1 METYLIKQINVGVI
15 GTGWC
20 GGIRANACNNNPLV
34 DKLYIAE
41 TNKKRLDELKNSL
54 NLEDASENWKDLISN
69 DDIDTIIISATPET
83 THYPMALA
91 SLKAGKNVFL
101 EKPIST
107 TLEEAEEL
115 INESI
120 KNNLKFTIGY
130 SQRFNAKYAYVKKSL
145 QEKLIGEPVTCL
157 VSRHITRELGEKISG
172 RTALSPAAMEST
184 HDLDFLLWC
193 LQPRKPVKVYSQT
206 AGKLFSKKSNTPDH
220 QWIIVTLDDGMTI
233 TVGGGWILPLGYPNY
248 SHTWIEVIGTDGSLF
263 IDDSHKDV
271 HLNTVRDGIRYPM
284 SSMPGEPV
292 EHTHA
297 GPMHEETMHFINAV
311 ATNKPV
317 LVKPEEAKT
326 VMELYIAADL
336 SAERGEPITF
346 PRNI

>member
-1 METYLIKQINVGVI
+1 MINQINVGVI

-20 GGIRANACNNNPLV
+20 GGIRANACHDNPLV
-34 DKLYIAE
+34 NKLFLAE
-41 TNKKRLDELKNSL
+41 KNTKRLNELNTSLDIDGVTEDWKELINNDE
-54 NLEDASENWKDLISN
+54 
-69 DDIDTIIISATPET
+69 IDTIIISATPET

-91 SLKAGKNVFL
+91 ALEAGKNVFL
-101 EKPIST
+101 EKPIAT
-107 TLEEAEEL
+107 TLEEAEKL
-115 INESI
+115 IDVSI

-145 QEKLIGEPVTCL
+145 QEKIIGEPVTCL

-193 LQPRKPVKVYSQT
+193 LQPRKPIKVYSQT
-206 AGKLFSKKSNTPDH
+206 SGKLFSKNSNTPDH

-271 HLNTVRDGIRYPM
+271 HLNTVKDGIRYPM

-311 ATNKPV
+311 ATDKPV
-317 LVKPEEAKT
+317 LVKPEEAKS

-336 SAERGEPITF
+336 SAERGEPVSL
-346 PRNI
+346 PRNK

>member
-1 METYLIKQINVGVI
+1 MIKQINVGVI

-20 GGIRANACNNNPLV
+20 GGIRANACNNNPFV

-41 TNKKRLDELKNSL
+41 TNKKRLLELKNL
-54 NLEDASENWKDLISN
+54 LEPEGATENWQDLVSN
-69 DDIDTIIISATPET
+69 NDIDTIIISATPET

-145 QEKLIGEPVTCL
+145 QEKIIGEPVTCL

-271 HLNTVRDGIRYPM
+271 HLNTVKNGIRYPM

-311 ATNKPV
+311 ASNKPV
-317 LVKPEEAKT
+317 LVKPEEAKA

-336 SAERGEPITF
+336 SAESGEPITL
-346 PRNI
+346 PRNK

>member
-1 METYLIKQINVGVI
+1 MKKLIYVFLINIFITNYSSALIEVDITRG
-15 GTGWC
+15 
-20 GGIRANACNNNPLV
+20 NLDPLPIAVSPLHV
-34 DKLYIAE
+34 DIK
-41 TNKKRLDELKNSL
+41 
-54 NLEDASENWKDLISN
+54 SEKYKDL
-69 DDIDTIIISATPET
+69 
-83 THYPMALA
+83 
-91 SLKAGKNVFL
+91 NV
-101 EKPIST
+101 K
-107 TLEEAEEL
+107 
-115 INESI
+115 
-120 KNNLKFTIGY
+120 
-130 SQRFNAKYAYVKKSL
+130 
-145 QEKLIGEPVTCL
+145 
-157 VSRHITRELGEKISG
+157 ELGEKISG

-193 LQPRKPVKVYSQT
+193 LQPRRPVKVYSQT

-271 HLNTVRDGIRYPM
+271 HLNTVKDGIRYPM

-317 LVKPEEAKT
+317 LVKPEEAKA

-336 SAERGEPITF
+336 SAESGEPITL
-346 PRNI
+346 PRNK

>member
-1 METYLIKQINVGVI
+1 MIKQINVGVI

-41 TNKKRLDELKNSL
+41 TNTKRLSELKNSL
-54 NLEDASENWKDLISN
+54 DLEDATDNWQDLVSN
-69 DDIDTIIISATPET
+69 KDIDTIIISATPET

-145 QEKLIGEPVTCL
+145 QEKIIGEPVTCL

-271 HLNTVRDGIRYPM
+271 HLNTVKNGIRYPM

-292 EHTHA
+292 EHTYA

-311 ATNKPV
+311 SSNKPV
-317 LVKPEEAKT
+317 LVKPEEAKA

-336 SAERGEPITF
+336 SAESGEPITL
-346 PRNI
+346 PRNK

>member
-1 METYLIKQINVGVI
+1 MIKQINVGVI

-41 TNKKRLDELKNSL
+41 TNKKRLSELKNSL
-54 NLEDASENWKDLISN
+54 DLEGATEDWQDLVSN
-69 DDIDTIIISATPET
+69 NDIDTIIISATPET

-145 QEKLIGEPVTCL
+145 QEKIIGEPVTCL

-271 HLNTVRDGIRYPM
+271 HLNTVKNGIRYPM

-311 ATNKPV
+311 ASNKPV
-317 LVKPEEAKT
+317 LVKPEEAKA

-336 SAERGEPITF
+336 SAEKGEPITL
-346 PRNI
+346 PRNRL

>member
-1 METYLIKQINVGVI
+1 LIKQINVGVI

-41 TNKKRLDELKNSL
+41 TNKKRLSEIKNSL
-54 NLEDASENWKDLISN
+54 DLEDATENWQNLISN

-145 QEKLIGEPVTCL
+145 DEKIIGEPVTCL

-248 SHTWIEVIGTDGSLF
+248 SHTWIEVVGTDGSLF

-271 HLNTVRDGIRYPM
+271 HLNTVKDGIRYPM

-311 ATNKPV
+311 ALNKPV
-317 LVKPEEAKT
+317 LVKPEEAKD
-326 VMELYIAADL
+326 VMELYLAADL
-336 SAERGEPITF
+336 SAERGEPVTL
-346 PRNI
+346 PRNK

>member
-1 METYLIKQINVGVI
+1 MINQINVGII

-20 GGIRANACNNNPLV
+20 GGIRANACSENPLV

-41 TNKKRLDELKNSL
+41 TNTKRLIELKET
-54 NLEDASENWKDLISN
+54 LEIEQATENWKELITN
-69 DDIDTIIISATPET
+69 KDIDTIIISATPET

-91 SLKAGKNVFL
+91 ALNAGKNVFL

-107 TLEEAEEL
+107 TLTEAETL
-115 INESI
+115 INLSI
-120 KNNLKFTIGY
+120 EKNLKFTIGY
-130 SQRFNAKYAYVKKSL
+130 SQRFNSKYAYVQKSL
-145 QEKLIGEPVTCL
+145 KENLIGEPVTCL

-172 RTALSPAAMEST
+172 RTSLSPAAMEAT

-206 AGKLFSKKSNTPDH
+206 SGKLFSKNSNTPDH
-220 QWIIVTLDDGMTI
+220 QWIMVTLDDGMTI
-233 TVGGGWILPLGYPNY
+233 TIGAGWILPLGYPNF
-248 SHTWIEVIGTDGSLF
+248 SNNWIEVIGTDGSLF
-263 IDDSHKDV
+263 IDDTHKDV
-271 HLNTVRDGIRYPM
+271 QLNTVKNGIRYPM

-292 EHTHA
+292 NHTHA

-311 ATNKPV
+311 ALNKSV
-317 LVKPEEAKT
+317 LVKPEEAKI

-336 SAERGEPITF
+336 SAETGEPVLL
-346 PRNI
+346 PRNN

>member
-1 METYLIKQINVGVI
+1 MEFLLIKQINVGVI

-20 GGIRANACNNNPLV
+20 GGIRANACNDNPLV
-34 DKLYIAE
+34 NKLYIAE
-41 TNKKRLDELKNSL
+41 TNKKRLYELKNSL
-54 NLEDASENWKDLISN
+54 DLENATEDWQNLVYD

-115 INESI
+115 INESK
-120 KNNLKFTIGY
+120 KNNVKFTIGY

-145 QEKLIGEPVTCL
+145 QEKIIGEPVTCL

-271 HLNTVRDGIRYPM
+271 HLNTVKDGIRYPM

-297 GPMHEETMHFINAV
+297 GPMHEETMHFLNAV
-311 ATNKPV
+311 ATDKPV
-317 LVKPEEAKT
+317 LVKPEEAKD

-336 SAERGEPITF
+336 SAERGEPVTL
-346 PRNI
+346 PRNK

>member
-1 METYLIKQINVGVI
+1 MIKQINVGVI

-20 GGIRANACNNNPLV
+20 GGIRANACNDNPLV
-34 DKLYIAE
+34 NKLYIAE
-41 TNKKRLDELKNSL
+41 TNKKRLYELKSSL
-54 NLEDASENWKDLISN
+54 DLEYATEDWQNLVSD

-115 INESI
+115 INEAI

-145 QEKLIGEPVTCL
+145 QEKIIGEPVTCL

-271 HLNTVRDGIRYPM
+271 HLNTVKDGIRYPM

-317 LVKPEEAKT
+317 LVKPEEAKD
-326 VMELYIAADL
+326 VMELYLAADL
-336 SAERGEPITF
+336 SAERGEPVTL
-346 PRNI
+346 PRNK

>member
-1 METYLIKQINVGVI
+1 MIKQIKVGVI

-41 TNKKRLDELKNSL
+41 TNKKRLLELKNSL
-54 NLEDASENWKDLISN
+54 EIEGATENWEDLVSN
-69 DDIDTIIISATPET
+69 NDIDTIIISATPET

-115 INESI
+115 INESV

-145 QEKLIGEPVTCL
+145 QEKIIGEPVTCL

-271 HLNTVRDGIRYPM
+271 HLNTVKNGIRYPM

-311 ATNKPV
+311 ASNKPV
-317 LVKPEEAKT
+317 LVKPEEAKA

-336 SAERGEPITF
+336 SAESGEPITL
-346 PRNI
+346 PRNK

>member
-1 METYLIKQINVGVI
+1 MINQINVGVI

-20 GGIRANACNNNPLV
+20 GGIRANACHDNPLV
-34 DKLYIAE
+34 NKLFLAE
-41 TNKKRLDELKNSL
+41 TNTKRLNVLKNTL
-54 NLEDASENWKDLISN
+54 DIEGATEDWKELINN
-69 DDIDTIIISATPET
+69 DEIDTIIISATPET

-91 SLKAGKNVFL
+91 ALEAGKNVFL
-101 EKPIST
+101 EKPIAT
-107 TLEEAEEL
+107 TLEEAEKL
-115 INESI
+115 IDLSI
-120 KNNLKFTIGY
+120 KKNLKFTIGY

-145 QEKLIGEPVTCL
+145 QEKIIGEPVTCL

-193 LQPRKPVKVYSQT
+193 LQPRKPIKVYSQT
-206 AGKLFSKKSNTPDH
+206 SGKLFSKNSNTPDH

-271 HLNTVRDGIRYPM
+271 HLNTVKDGIRYPM

-311 ATNKPV
+311 ATDKPV
-317 LVKPEEAKT
+317 LVKPEEAKS

-336 SAERGEPITF
+336 SAERGEPVSL

>member
-1 METYLIKQINVGVI
+1 MINQINVGVI

-20 GGIRANACNNNPLV
+20 GGIRANACHDNPLV
-34 DKLYIAE
+34 NKLFLAE
-41 TNKKRLDELKNSL
+41 TNTIRLNELKNSL
-54 NLEDASENWKDLISN
+54 DIEGVTEDWKVLIN
-69 DDIDTIIISATPET
+69 NNEIDTIIISATPET

-91 SLKAGKNVFL
+91 ALESGKNVFL
-101 EKPIST
+101 EKPIAT
-107 TLEEAEEL
+107 TLEEAEKL
-115 INESI
+115 IDVSI

-145 QEKLIGEPVTCL
+145 QEKIIGEPVTCL

-193 LQPRKPVKVYSQT
+193 LQPRKPIKVYSQT
-206 AGKLFSKKSNTPDH
+206 SGKLFSKNSNTPDH

-271 HLNTVRDGIRYPM
+271 HLNTVKDGIRYPM

-311 ATNKPV
+311 ATDKPV
-317 LVKPEEAKT
+317 LVKPEEAKS

-336 SAERGEPITF
+336 SAERGEPVNL
-346 PRNI
+346 PRNK

>member
-1 METYLIKQINVGVI
+1 MINQINVGVI

-20 GGIRANACNNNPLV
+20 GGIRANACHVTLV
-34 DKLYIAE
+34 NKLFLAE
-41 TNKKRLDELKNSL
+41 TNTKRLNELKNSL
-54 NLEDASENWKDLISN
+54 DIEGATENWKELINN
-69 DDIDTIIISATPET
+69 DEIDTIIISATPET

-91 SLKAGKNVFL
+91 ALEAGKNVFL
-101 EKPIST
+101 EKPIAT
-107 TLEEAEEL
+107 TLEEAEKL
-115 INESI
+115 IDVSI

-145 QEKLIGEPVTCL
+145 QEKIIGEPVTCL

-193 LQPRKPVKVYSQT
+193 LQPRKPIKVYSQT
-206 AGKLFSKKSNTPDH
+206 SGKLFSKNSNTPDH

-271 HLNTVRDGIRYPM
+271 HLNTVKDGIRYPM

-311 ATNKPV
+311 ATDKPV
-317 LVKPEEAKT
+317 LVKPEEAKS

-336 SAERGEPITF
+336 SAERGEPVSL
-346 PRNI
+346 PRNK

>member
-1 METYLIKQINVGVI
+1 MIKQINVGVI

-69 DDIDTIIISATPET
+69 DEIDTIIISATPET

-284 SSMPGEPV
+284 SSMPGEPI

-336 SAERGEPITF
+336 SAERGEPITL

>member
-1 METYLIKQINVGVI
+1 MINQINVGVI

-20 GGIRANACNNNPLV
+20 GGIRANACYENPLV
-34 DKLYIAE
+34 NKLFLAE
-41 TNKKRLDELKNSL
+41 SNTKRLNELKNSL
-54 NLEDASENWKDLISN
+54 DIEGATEDWKELINN
-69 DDIDTIIISATPET
+69 DEIDTIIISATPET

-91 SLKAGKNVFL
+91 ALEAGKNVFL
-101 EKPIST
+101 EKPIAT
-107 TLEEAEEL
+107 TLEEAEKL
-115 INESI
+115 IDVSI

-145 QEKLIGEPVTCL
+145 QEKIIGEPVTCL

-193 LQPRKPVKVYSQT
+193 LQPRKPIKVYSQT
-206 AGKLFSKKSNTPDH
+206 SGKLFSKKSKTPDH

-233 TVGGGWILPLGYPNY
+233 TVGGGWILPIGYPNY

-271 HLNTVRDGIRYPM
+271 HLNTVKDGIRYPM

-311 ATNKPV
+311 ATDKPV
-317 LVKPEEAKT
+317 LVKPEEAKS

-336 SAERGEPITF
+336 SAESGEPINL
-346 PRNI
+346 PRNK

>member
-1 METYLIKQINVGVI
+1 MIKQINVGVI

-41 TNKKRLDELKNSL
+41 TNKKRLVELKGL
-54 NLEDASENWKDLISN
+54 LDLEGATENWQELVSN

-115 INESI
+115 ISESI
-120 KNNLKFTIGY
+120 KNNVKFTIGY

-145 QEKLIGEPVTCL
+145 QEKIIGEPVTCL

-271 HLNTVRDGIRYPM
+271 HLNTVKDGIRHPM

-317 LVKPEEAKT
+317 LVKPEEAKA
-326 VMELYIAADL
+326 VMELYMAADL
-336 SAERGEPITF
+336 SAERGEPITL
-346 PRNI
+346 PRNK

>member
-1 METYLIKQINVGVI
+1 MINQINVGVI

-41 TNKKRLDELKNSL
+41 TNKKRIAELKSL
-54 NLEDASENWKDLISN
+54 LDLEDATENWQELVSN

-115 INESI
+115 ISESI

-145 QEKLIGEPVTCL
+145 QEKIIGEPVTCL

-193 LQPRKPVKVYSQT
+193 LRPRKPVKVYSQT

-271 HLNTVRDGIRYPM
+271 HLNTVKDGIRYPI

-311 ATNKPV
+311 ATDKPV
-317 LVKPEEAKT
+317 LVKPEEAKA

-336 SAERGEPITF
+336 SAERGEPITL
-346 PRNI
+346 PRNK

>member
-1 METYLIKQINVGVI
+1 MIKQINVGVI

-41 TNKKRLDELKNSL
+41 TNKKRLIELKNSL
-54 NLEDASENWKDLISN
+54 DLEDATENWQELLSN

-115 INESI
+115 ISESI
-120 KNNLKFTIGY
+120 KNNVKFTIGY

-145 QEKLIGEPVTCL
+145 QEKIIGEPVTCL

-193 LQPRKPVKVYSQT
+193 LHPRKPVKVYSQT

-271 HLNTVRDGIRYPM
+271 HLNTVKDGIRYPI

-297 GPMHEETMHFINAV
+297 GPMHEETMHFINSV
-311 ATNKPV
+311 ATDKPV
-317 LVKPEEAKT
+317 LVKPEEAKA

-336 SAERGEPITF
+336 SAERGEPITL
-346 PRNI
+346 PRNK

>member
-1 METYLIKQINVGVI
+1 MN
-15 GTGWC
+15 
-20 GGIRANACNNNPLV
+20 
-34 DKLYIAE
+34 KLFLAE
-41 TNKKRLDELKNSL
+41 TNTKRLNELKDSL
-54 NLEDASENWKDLISN
+54 DIESATENWKELINN
-69 DDIDTIIISATPET
+69 DEIDTIIISATPET

-91 SLKAGKNVFL
+91 ALEAGKSVFL
-101 EKPIST
+101 EKPIAT
-107 TLEEAEEL
+107 TLEEAEKL
-115 INESI
+115 IDVSI

-145 QEKLIGEPVTCL
+145 QEKIIGEPVTCL

-193 LQPRKPVKVYSQT
+193 LQPRKPIKVYSQT
-206 AGKLFSKKSNTPDH
+206 SGQTSGKLFSKNSNTPDH

-271 HLNTVRDGIRYPM
+271 HLNTVKDGIRYPM

-311 ATNKPV
+311 ATDKPV
-317 LVKPEEAKT
+317 LVKPEEAKS

-336 SAERGEPITF
+336 SAERGEPVSL
-346 PRNI
+346 PRNK

>member
-1 METYLIKQINVGVI
+1 MIKQINVGII

-20 GGIRANACNNNPLV
+20 VGIRANACNNNPLV

-41 TNKKRLDELKNSL
+41 TNKKRLVELKSSL
-54 NLEDASENWKDLISN
+54 DLEDSTENWQELVSN
-69 DDIDTIIISATPET
+69 EDIDTIIISATPET

-336 SAERGEPITF
+336 SAERGEPITL

>member
-1 METYLIKQINVGVI
+1 MIKQINVGVI

-20 GGIRANACNNNPLV
+20 GGIRANACNINPLV

-41 TNKKRLDELKNSL
+41 TNKKRLSELKNSL
-54 NLEDASENWKDLISN
+54 DLEDATENWQNLVSN

-115 INESI
+115 INEAI

-145 QEKLIGEPVTCL
+145 NEKIIGEPVTCL

-271 HLNTVRDGIRYPM
+271 HLNTVKNGIRYPM

-317 LVKPEEAKT
+317 LVKPEEAKD
-326 VMELYIAADL
+326 VMELYLAADL
-336 SAERGEPITF
+336 SAERGEPVTL
-346 PRNI
+346 PRNK

>member
-1 METYLIKQINVGVI
+1 MINQINVGII

-20 GGIRANACNNNPLV
+20 GGIRANACSENPLV

-41 TNKKRLDELKNSL
+41 TNTKRLLELKET
-54 NLEDASENWKDLISN
+54 LEIEQATENWKELITN
-69 DDIDTIIISATPET
+69 KDIDTIIISATPET

-91 SLKAGKNVFL
+91 ALNAGKNVFL

-107 TLEEAEEL
+107 TLTEAETL
-115 INESI
+115 INLSI
-120 KNNLKFTIGY
+120 EKNLKFTIGY
-130 SQRFNAKYAYVKKSL
+130 SQRFNSKYAYVQKSL
-145 QEKLIGEPVTCL
+145 KENLIGEPVTCL

-172 RTALSPAAMEST
+172 RTSLSPAAMEAT

-206 AGKLFSKKSNTPDH
+206 SGKLFSKNSNTPDH
-220 QWIIVTLDDGMTI
+220 QWIMVTLDDGMTI
-233 TVGGGWILPLGYPNY
+233 TIGAGWILPLGYPNF
-248 SHTWIEVIGTDGSLF
+248 SNTWIEVIGTDGSLF
-263 IDDSHKDV
+263 IDDTHKDV
-271 HLNTVRDGIRYPM
+271 QLNTVKNGIRYPM

-292 EHTHA
+292 NHTHA

-311 ATNKPV
+311 TLNKPV
-317 LVKPEEAKT
+317 LVKPEEAKI

-336 SAERGEPITF
+336 SAETGEPVLL
-346 PRNI
+346 PRNN

>member
-1 METYLIKQINVGVI
+1 MIKQINVGVI

-34 DKLYIAE
+34 NKLYIAE

-54 NLEDASENWKDLISN
+54 DLEDASENWKDLVSN

-130 SQRFNAKYAYVKKSL
+130 SQRFNTKYAYVKKSL

-317 LVKPEEAKT
+317 LVKPEEAKA

-336 SAERGEPITF
+336 SAERGETITL